1 MFESAH
7 SGVINFYDPCLV
19 RMWMENLKSG
29 SYLTSLFQV
38 SNDQKAKN
46 RSNTSNVTTTDTSML
61 QVNSKRYPHLAICN
75 IARLTL
81 L

>member
-7 SGVINFYDPCLV
+7 SGVINFYDPGSK
-19 RMWMENLKSG
+19 MENLKSG

-38 SNDQKAKN
+38 SNDQKANN

-61 QVNSKRYPHLAICN
+61 QVNNKRYSHLAIFN
-75 IARLTL
+75 IARLTSSL
-81 L
+81 

>member
-7 SGVINFYDPCLV
+7 SGVINFYDPGSK
-19 RMWMENLKSG
+19 MENLKSG

-38 SNDQKAKN
+38 SNDQKAN
-46 RSNTSNVTTTDTSML
+46 NNTSNVTTTDTSML
-61 QVNSKRYPHLAICN
+61 QVNNKRYSHLAIFN
-75 IARLTL
+75 IARLTSL

>member
-7 SGVINFYDPCLV
+7 SGVINFYDLPGSNV
-19 RMWMENLKSG
+19 KSG
-29 SYLTSLFQV
+29 SILTSLFQV
-38 SNDQKAKN
+38 SNDQKANN

-61 QVNSKRYPHLAICN
+61 QVNNKRYSHLAIFN
-75 IARLTL
+75 IAHLTSL

>member
-7 SGVINFYDPCLV
+7 SGVINFYDPGSK
-19 RMWMENLKSG
+19 MENLKSG

-38 SNDQKAKN
+38 SNDQKANN

-61 QVNSKRYPHLAICN
+61 QVNNKRYSHLAIFN
-75 IARLTL
+75 IARLISL